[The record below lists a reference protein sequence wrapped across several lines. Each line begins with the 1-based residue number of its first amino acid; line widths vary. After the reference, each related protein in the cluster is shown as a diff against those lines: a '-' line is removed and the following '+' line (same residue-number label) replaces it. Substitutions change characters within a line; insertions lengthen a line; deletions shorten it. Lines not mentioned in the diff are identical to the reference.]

1 VSVASKMLPI
11 IHFSFDIF
19 MSFYYQFLN
28 TNGCWI
34 NYFFHLPWNVFVY
47 ENKIFQNNNICH
59 FVRYQ
64 IPCVIRDEINGPEI
78 NYTRKISESF
88 TLYYFLL
95 LNFVVSDIFLPV
107 ESYLDCISAVLII
120 CIKLWLFNHAVFNFL
135 KPQQG
140 KENVYFLTLS
150 KNLLEQNSSII
161 LKYIFLVPMH
171 RINMHSNWLKSYFC
185 KFVHHFLL
193 LSEIKQIEQIFNS
206 DLFAAKLIPVMHR
219 KP

>member
-1 VSVASKMLPI
+1 MLPI
-11 IHFSFDIF
+11 VHFSFDIF
-19 MSFYYQFLN
+19 MPFYNQFLN

-34 NYFFHLPWNVFVY
+34 NYFFHLPWKVFVY
-47 ENKIFQNNNICH
+47 KNKIFQKKNICH

-64 IPCVIRDEINGPEI
+64 ILCVIWDEI

-120 CIKLWLFNHAVFNFL
+120 CIKLWLFNHAVFNFF

-206 DLFAAKLIPVMHR
+206 DLFAAKLILVMHR
-219 KP
+219 NLESLNLFRKLW